1 MGQTT
6 FSGPVE
12 SLNGFIGDVT
22 GTFTGNVTGNVT
34 GNLTGNS
41 TGKHTGT
48 LQYST
53 QNLSGAGA
61 ANLTTAVT
69 LCTST
74 GAGQVVTLANATGNG
89 GFVKTIV
96 HVADGGS
103 IVVTPA
109 TCSGFTTVTLA
120 DVGQSV
126 NLLFTGAAWVVLSTN
141 GGTIA

>member
-1 MGQTT
+1 MSTT
-6 FSGPVE
+6 FSGPVI
-12 SLNGFIGDVT
+12 SQNGFQGSFT
-22 GTFTGNVTGNVT
+22 GNITGNVTGNVT

-48 LQYST
+48 LQFST
-53 QNLSGAGA
+53 QSLSGAGA

-74 GAGQVVTLANATGNG
+74 GAGQVVTLANATGNA

-103 IVVTPA
+103 IVVTPG

-126 NLLFTGAAWVVLSTN
+126 TFMFTGSAWVILNTN